1 MLLFAIL
8 SAALAVLGSLVGFGV
23 IGHPIGSQAIDSYG
37 WGLTINAVA
46 IAGFLLFVRHRPA
59 RRG

>member
-23 IGHPIGSQAIDSYG
+23 IGHPIGSQAVDSYG
-37 WGLTINAVA
+37 WGLAINAIA
-46 IAGFLLFVRHRPA
+46 IGGFLLFVRYQRA
-59 RRG
+59 KRG

>member
-8 SAALAVLGSLVGFGV
+8 FAGLAILGSLVGFGT

-37 WGLTINAVA
+37 WGLTINAIA
-46 IAGFLLFVRHRPA
+46 IAGFLLFIRHQRA
-59 RRG
+59 KRG

>member
-8 SAALAVLGSLVGFGV
+8 FAGVAILGSLVGFGT

-37 WGLTINAVA
+37 WGLAINAIA
-46 IAGFLLFVRHRPA
+46 IAGFLLFVRHQRA
-59 RRG
+59 KRG

>member
-8 SAALAVLGSLVGFGV
+8 FAGIAILGSLVGFGT

-37 WGLTINAVA
+37 WGLAINAIA
-46 IAGFLLFVRHRPA
+46 IAGFLLFVRHQRA
-59 RRG
+59 KRG